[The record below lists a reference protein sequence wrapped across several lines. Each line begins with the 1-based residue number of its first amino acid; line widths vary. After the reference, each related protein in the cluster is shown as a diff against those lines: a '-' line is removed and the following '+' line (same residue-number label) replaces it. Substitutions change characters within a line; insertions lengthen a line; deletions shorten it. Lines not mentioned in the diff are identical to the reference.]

1 MNQFPS
7 SCSQFPARQGFSLA
21 PNSSPDSVLFPGSR
35 FPVLSSRNQELRT
48 DLKLAALKGAHFII
62 LGLGRA
68 GYAAARALLKAG
80 ALISGYDDNAQIWET
95 PKIKS
100 LLAQGLKRWENL
112 NLNLAPTFT
121 VIASPGFPSSHNL
134 IRFFEDRGVP
144 VLDELDFA
152 SQFLPGPIIA
162 VTGTNGKST
171 TVAMIAAILKQAGS
185 KVFMGGNLAPGRPL
199 SDALLLKP
207 RDYYVVEISSF
218 QLQRSRFIA
227 PKIAVI
233 LNITPDHLDRHKTF
247 ANYVRAKAQILKR
260 QTENDWA
267 VLNYDDPTVRKM
279 AHLGRAKKIFF
290 STRRLASVPRSAFR
304 LPLLLPLP
312 LPLPVH
318 LDNAIAAIT
327 AVSLL
332 GVSPRA
338 IKAAL
343 KKFKGL
349 KHRLEVIRC
358 RHGVTYIN
366 NSMCTNPASGI
377 RCLETFPKKVILI
390 TGGKEKNLMLRDYLK
405 TIVRRTKWVILL
417 GENSPKLSAGLTR
430 LGFHRWQIVQT
441 MRDAVQTAS
450 QKATPGD
457 IVLLSP
463 GFASFDMFSDFQ
475 ARGRAFKNEVNRL

>member
-1 MNQFPS
+1 
-7 SCSQFPARQGFSLA
+7 
-21 PNSSPDSVLFPGSR
+21 
-35 FPVLSSRNQELRT
+35 
-48 DLKLAALKGAHFII
+48 
-62 LGLGRA
+62 
-68 GYAAARALLKAG
+68 
-80 ALISGYDDNAQIWET
+80 
-95 PKIKS
+95 
-100 LLAQGLKRWENL
+100 
-112 NLNLAPTFT
+112 
-121 VIASPGFPSSHNL
+121 
-134 IRFFEDRGVP
+134 
-144 VLDELDFA
+144 
-152 SQFLPGPIIA
+152 
-162 VTGTNGKST
+162 
-171 TVAMIAAILKQAGS
+171 
-185 KVFMGGNLAPGRPL
+185 
-199 SDALLLKP
+199 
-207 RDYYVVEISSF
+207 VVEISSF